1 MCSLYD
7 YKYYKHVYY
16 VFQIDFVNI
25 MCGFFVTYAFINTVA
40 LYVDCTIRKQYI
52 LWALTN
58 SYFVLQ
64 DMIILVYLWEIIV
77 W

>member
-52 LWALTN
+52 L
-58 SYFVLQ
+58 
-64 DMIILVYLWEIIV
+64 
-77 W
+77 